1 MLKNPALDLDAIDKY
16 TGVNAF
22 WLAGYYGRGI
32 IMRELANAGMDI
44 YNSNKQ
50 HINVFH
56 LAIYKNREDIVQ
68 MLLKSNFS
76 LELLTLKGYTVFHLC
91 CMLNHTSILKIILS
105 YLK

>member
-44 YNSNKQ
+44 YNSNK
-50 HINVFH
+50 
-56 LAIYKNREDIVQ
+56 
-68 MLLKSNFS
+68 
-76 LELLTLKGYTVFHLC
+76 
-91 CMLNHTSILKIILS
+91 
-105 YLK
+105 